1 MPSHLHRPG
10 SRLEDLRTTLRRM
23 GLPLVLEPRAR
34 LQGLLGR
41 SAPALLGALTLL
53 LGDTIVEAAA
63 RGLTPAQL
71 EHPSEDV
78 LVALGVGTLVSF
90 CFPLVWWLASLVLR
104 WCPPMVRTVVGVLT
118 VAGLVLLPWL
128 GPVGGGS
135 GFAET
140 LVLLAVVLLGS
151 YFGVGTVTTWAFRRA
166 ARELNHLGS
175 MVGRVLPILMLALLF
190 SFFNAEIWQVVAQ
203 LSMGRTWAIVGVM
216 AALGIAL
223 ATLNA
228 RDEISQIIRTYDD
241 RSGAR
246 DLRFSERVSIT
257 AMCVL
262 ISLIQ
267 VTLLGVVVFVFYVV
281 FGVLSVSPVTA
292 TQWIG
297 SPPETFGGV
306 FASLPFNKPLV
317 QVCLV
322 LAAFSALNFIVSIG
336 TDATYRTT
344 FLEPALDEVRHGLD
358 VRDEYRALRAGA
370 SPSQDLTTP
379 HGDPSRAAHG
389 AASPGAA
396 APEATPDVSPGAA
409 SGTDRAAS
417 PPPAVPGANAAGRTL
432 GDVPGGPL
440 A

>member
-1 MPSHLHRPG
+1 MSRHLHRPELQ
-10 SRLEDLRTTLRRM
+10 LEDLRARLRRL

-34 LQGLLGR
+34 IAGLVAR
-41 SAPALLGALTLL
+41 SAPALVGVLVLTL
-53 LGDTIVEAAA
+53 GGAMFTAAA
-63 RGLTPAQL
+63 AELTPEEVA
-71 EHPSEDV
+71 HPADAELV
-78 LVALGVGTLVSF
+78 GLGVALIVMA
-90 CFPLVWWLASLVLR
+90 CFPVAWWVTSLVLR
-104 WCPPMVRTVVGVLT
+104 FCPRGVATGAGVLAL
-118 VAGLVLLPWL
+118 VALAPLSLV
-128 GPVGGGS
+128 GPQGGG
-135 GFAET
+135 FALLEV
-140 LVLLAVVLLGS
+140 VLLAALVLAGS
-151 YFGVGTVTTWAFRRA
+151 YFGVGSVTTWAFRRA
-166 ARELNHLGS
+166 ARELNRLGS

-216 AALGIAL
+216 AVLGIAL

-228 RDEISQIIRTYDD
+228 RDEIAEIIRTYDD
-241 RSGAR
+241 HSGAR
-246 DLRFSERVSIT
+246 DLRPSERLNIT
-257 AMCVL
+257 VMCVL

-297 SPPETFGGV
+297 SPPASFGGV
-306 FASLPFNKPLV
+306 FTFLPFNKPLV

-344 FLEPALDEVRHGLD
+344 FLEPALDEVRRGLE

-370 SPSQDLTTP
+370 SPSQELTTP
-379 HGDPSRAAHG
+379 HGDPSRAADG
-389 AASPGAA
+389 TASPGAA

-409 SGTDRAAS
+409 PGTDRAAS